1 MKVEAICCKFFEV
14 EEGEDTSVESICL
27 KCPEDACETYAQ
39 YVYAVT
45 HYNNPRN

>member
-1 MKVEAICCKFFEV
+1 MKAQAICGKLFQV

-27 KCPEDACETYAQ
+27 KCPKANCETYAQ

-45 HYNNPRN
+45 HYNNPR